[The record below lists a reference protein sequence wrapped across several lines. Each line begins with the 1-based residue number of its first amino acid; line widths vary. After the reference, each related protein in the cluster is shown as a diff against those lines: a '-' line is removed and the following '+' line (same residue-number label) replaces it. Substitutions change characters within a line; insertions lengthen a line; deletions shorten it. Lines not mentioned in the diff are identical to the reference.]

1 MRMCTDDVIGLLN
14 PLTTW
19 AGAEFGGAQWNDYWD
34 ERRHLPDVLAN
45 YKGSVYLVWGM
56 QDWNVDPYH
65 AFPTYQLMRD
75 AGINARAIAG
85 QWAHNYPDQP
95 DRHSEMGSGYG
106 AEAYP
111 NMSRMDWAVELYGW
125 FNYYL
130 KDIGE
135 EPEPMVQMQTHDGKW
150 HVEETWPPSDMEWWS
165 VALDGVE
172 GTGAP
177 STPTINA
184 VSPCLPSRTTPTYR
198 ACRRFISRSTR
209 WRATADKSSP
219 RCTQTDFELATP
231 RWTFATETEATT
243 PTQQHL
249 LGLHHADGVQPH
261 GRGFERGNGR

>member
-1 MRMCTDDVIGLLN
+1 
-14 PLTTW
+14 
-19 AGAEFGGAQWNDYWD
+19 
-34 ERRHLPDVLAN
+34 
-45 YKGSVYLVWGM
+45 M

-135 EPEPMVQMQTHDGKW
+135 EPEPMVQIQTHDGKW
-150 HVEETWPPSDMEWWS
+150 HVEETWPPKTW
-165 VALDGVE
+165 
-172 GTGAP
+172 
-177 STPTINA
+177 
-184 VSPCLPSRTTPTYR
+184 
-198 ACRRFISRSTR
+198 
-209 WRATADKSSP
+209 
-219 RCTQTDFELATP
+219 
-231 RWTFATETEATT
+231 
-243 PTQQHL
+243 
-249 LGLHHADGVQPH
+249 
-261 GRGFERGNGR
+261 NGCP